1 MRPKP
6 LKEQP
11 QDQLFKNRLCD
22 ELNPEHELIR
32 LGKVIPW
39 DQIQADVE
47 PLFTEGQS
55 RPPLPTRL
63 ATGLMIL
70 QHLYN
75 VSDEAV
81 VRAWVENPYWQA
93 FCGYEFL
100 QWEFPAHPTSLT
112 RWRQRLGSDGLEK
125 VLKISIGVA
134 LKTKTVTAPE
144 LEKAIV
150 DTTVM
155 PKAITHPNDAKLI
168 QRIIE
173 RIVKASARA
182 GIALKRTF
190 IRVSKRALRDYQRLM
205 HGKRIKKA
213 RRPLR
218 RLRRYLSKILEDLD
232 PHLESCPRD
241 LFKELVVGAKLLIQS
256 KEDKNKIYSCHEPQV
271 SCIAKGK
278 AHKPYEFGA
287 KACLVVTEKTGL
299 ALTLTTHV
307 GNPYDGHLLEEALC
321 KAEEVTG
328 VEIKRVLVDLGFR
341 GHEVQN
347 KQVLISRTKGLIPS
361 LKKALKRRQAI
372 EPWIGHMK
380 SDGKLGRCYLKGP
393 TGDKIHGLL
402 VAIAHNFRTI
412 LRKLRLIYVWTLEW
426 MCVLIERLLEV
437 NNRKNDWDGLG
448 LMTEV

>member
-6 LKEQP
+6 LKKEP

-55 RPPLPTRL
+55 RPPLPARL

-75 VSDEAV
+75 VSDEEV
-81 VRAWVENPYWQA
+81 VRVWVENPYWQA

-112 RWRQRLGSDGLEK
+112 RWRQRLGPEGLEK
-125 VLKISIGVA
+125 VLKVSIGVA
-134 LKTKTVTAPE
+134 LKTKTVTVSE
-144 LEKAIV
+144 LEKTIV

-155 PKAITHPNDAKLI
+155 PKAITHPSDAKLI

-190 IRVSKRALRDYQRLM
+190 VRVSKRALRNYQRLM
-205 HGKRIKKA
+205 HGKRMKKA
-213 RRPLR
+213 QRPLR
-218 RLRRYLSKILEDLD
+218 QLRRYLSKILKDLD

-241 LFKELVVGAKLLIQS
+241 LFKEMAVGARLLIQT
-256 KEDKNKIYSCHEPQV
+256 KEDKNKIYSCHEPEV

-278 AHKPYEFGA
+278 AHRPYEFGA
-287 KACLVVTEKTGL
+287 KACLIVTEKRGL

-307 GNPYDGHLLEEALC
+307 GNPYDGHLLQETVC
-321 KAEEVTG
+321 KAENMTG

-341 GHEVQN
+341 GHEVKN
-347 KQVLISRTKGLIPS
+347 KQVLISRTKGLASP

-380 SDGKLGRCYLKGP
+380 SDGKLGRCYLRGPKG
-393 TGDKIHGLL
+393 DQIHGLL
-402 VAIAHNFRTI
+402 VAIAHNFRVI
-412 LRKLRLIYVWTLEW
+412 LRKLRIFYAWKLEW
-426 MCVLIERLLEV
+426 LMFLVERLLEV
-437 NNRKNDWDGLG
+437 GNRKRDWDRSE
-448 LMTEV
+448 LMTGA

>member
-6 LKEQP
+6 LEKQP
-11 QDQLFKNRLCD
+11 QEQLFKNRLSD
-22 ELNPEHELIR
+22 ELNPDHELIR

-75 VSDEAV
+75 VSDEEV

-112 RWRQRLGSDGLEK
+112 RWRQRLGPEGLEK
-125 VLKISIGVA
+125 VLKVSIGVA
-134 LKTKTVTAPE
+134 LKTKTVTASE
-144 LEKAIV
+144 LEKAIA

-173 RIVKASARA
+173 RIVKASAQA

-205 HGKRIKKA
+205 HGKRTKKA

-218 RLRRYLSKILEDLD
+218 RLRRYLSKILKDLD

-241 LFKELVVGAKLLIQS
+241 LFKEMVVGARLLIQS
-256 KEDKNKIYSCHEPQV
+256 KEDKNKIYSCHEPEV

-321 KAEEVTG
+321 KAEGVTG

-341 GHEVQN
+341 GHEVKN
-347 KQVLISRTKGLIPS
+347 KQVLVSRTKGLDPK

-412 LRKLRLIYVWTLEW
+412 LRKLRLFYAWKLGW
-426 MCVLIERLLEV
+426 MLGLVERLLEV
-437 NNRKNDWDGLG
+437 DDRERDWDGSV
-448 LMTEV
+448 LMARA